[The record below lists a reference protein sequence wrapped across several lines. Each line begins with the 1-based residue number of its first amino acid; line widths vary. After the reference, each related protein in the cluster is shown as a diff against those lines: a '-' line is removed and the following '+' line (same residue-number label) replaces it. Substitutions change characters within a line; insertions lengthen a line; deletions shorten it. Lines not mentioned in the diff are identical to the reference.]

1 VDEIAT
7 DSAYLWTGAFGRR
20 SFFDLDKIAAVGHF
34 NLPSIDPGIVAALWG
49 ICLGLYI
56 YFGMLAIG
64 STKATAFVIAA
75 VAAAAIALFVR
86 LRGADQ

>member
-1 VDEIAT
+1 
-7 DSAYLWTGAFGRR
+7 
-20 SFFDLDKIAAVGHF
+20 VGHF
-34 NLPSIDPGIVAALWG
+34 HLPSIDPGVIAVLWG
-49 ICLGLYI
+49 VGLGLYI
-56 YFGMLAIG
+56 FFGMVAIG